1 MLTIEIIG
9 VLLFLLGLLIYSTVR
24 TMLERREAE
33 LLGRAER
40 MARILLVDDDPDSVK
55 ITKRILD
62 SRGFEVEKPSD
73 SAEVRNLMRSGSVK
87 PGLVLPEMM
96 MDHPTHEFVDDLAWR
111 TLCVSM

>member
-24 TMLERREAE
+24 TMLQRREAE

-62 SRGFEVEKPSD
+62 SHGYTVEKASWG
-73 SAEVRNLMRSGSVK
+73 SEALSMKRSGSVK

>member
-9 VLLFLLGLLIYSTVR
+9 ILLFLLGLLIYLMVR
-24 TMLERREAE
+24 TMLQRREGE

-62 SRGFEVEKPSD
+62 SHGYTVEKASCG
-73 SAEVRNLMRSGSVK
+73 SEALSMKRSGSVK
-87 PGLVLPEMM
+87 PDLVLLDTML
-96 MDHPTHEFVDDLAWR
+96 DHLTDEFVDDLACR
-111 TLCVSM
+111 ALCVRM